1 MMGKKATFWLLAV
14 LFILPALL
22 PAAGSSLTPFRRM
35 VILENG
41 RRKPLDTFAR
51 NLLKQ
56 FSGQSSLPGQDASA
70 WLARVLFTPAET
82 LDDKLFL
89 IGHPDVPAALGIPG
103 LGRQRYS
110 LAQIRS
116 GMDRLQQLAMQAD
129 RLDAPNRSAA
139 DNEIMRLYVNTY
151 TYTRLLGACRF
162 TPNPG
167 SAFPVSGAI
176 AAPILAIIPAPAAG
190 AEKWLSPG
198 EVIAA
203 PEFHRP
209 QVIEEIMLLA
219 QAAQAFAEGRD
230 GDFSR
235 AVAAFN
241 RSVQQRLPPNRAG
254 RKIGLEVFYNRA
266 DPFFKAQLAYGL
278 ALILLLLALLLPG
291 RVFTSLSRLVFFL
304 GFLAHAGGLIARVLI
319 MNRPPVT
326 NLYETF
332 VFVAWAGALLGFIL
346 EWIQKNSLGIM
357 AGSVG
362 GLLFLVVA
370 GRYSLEGDTMGMLAA
385 VLDSNLW
392 LATHVVTIS
401 VGYAG
406 CLIAG
411 IIGHVYVIHQVVH
424 PDHPHFRQRLSRSI
438 HGILAFG
445 LVFTFI
451 GTVMGGVWAD
461 QSWGRFWGWD
471 PKENGALLIILWC
484 AILFHARLAGMIG
497 PLGMAVGAIVSIIT
511 VVLAWFGVNLLGVGM
526 HSYGFTSGIAQWLL
540 FFVAAELIFITA
552 ALFLLRKKTA
562 PKNSL
567 LNPVEIKK
575 PDRKNR

>member
-1 MMGKKATFWLLAV
+1 MMGKKAIPWLLAV
-14 LFILPALL
+14 LFIVPALL

-35 VILENG
+35 IVLENG

-56 FSGQSSLPGQDASA
+56 FSGKSSLPGQDASA

-89 IGHPDVPAALGIPG
+89 IGHPDVPTALGISG

-110 LAQIRS
+110 LAQINP
-116 GMDRLQQLAMQAD
+116 GMARLQQLAMQAD
-129 RLDAPNRSAA
+129 RLDAQNRSAV

-151 TYTRLLGACRF
+151 IYTRLLNACRF

-167 SAFPVSGAI
+167 SSFPVSGAI
-176 AAPILAIIPAPAAG
+176 AAPILAIIPAAEAG
-190 AEKWLSPG
+190 TEKWLSPG

-209 QVIEEIMLLA
+209 RVMEEVLLLA
-219 QAAQAFAEGRD
+219 QAAQAFAESRD
-230 GDFSR
+230 EDFSR

-241 RSVQQRLPPNRAG
+241 RSVQKRLPPDRAG
-254 RKIGLEVFYNRA
+254 RRIGLEVFYNRA

-278 ALILLLLALLLPG
+278 TLVLLLLALLLPG
-291 RVFTSLSRLVFFL
+291 RVFPRLGRLIFSL
-304 GFLAHAGGLIARVLI
+304 GFLAHAFGLIARVLI

-332 VFVAWAGALLGFIL
+332 VFVAWTGALLGFIL

-362 GLLFLVVA
+362 GLLFLLIA

-401 VGYAG
+401 AGYAG

-411 IIGHVYVIHQVVH
+411 IVGHVYVIHRFVH
-424 PDHPHFRQRLSRSI
+424 PDQPHFRQRLSRSI
-438 HGILAFG
+438 HADSRLRPGFYLHRHGDGRGMGRPVLGTVLGLGSQGKRRPADHSVVRYFVSCQARRDDRAARYGGRHHRFHHHRGPG
-445 LVFTFI
+445 LVRGQFAGRGHAF
-451 GTVMGGVWAD
+451 VWLHF
-461 QSWGRFWGWD
+461 RHC
-471 PKENGALLIILWC
+471 P
-484 AILFHARLAGMIG
+484 LA
-497 PLGMAVGAIVSIIT
+497 A
-511 VVLAWFGVNLLGVGM
+511 
-526 HSYGFTSGIAQWLL
+526 
-540 FFVAAELIFITA
+540 FFC
-552 ALFLLRKKTA
+552 R
-562 PKNSL
+562 
-567 LNPVEIKK
+567 
-575 PDRKNR
+575 R